1 VKQKIT
7 TYEIDKKDGEFV
19 LWELKEEHDF
29 ERGCGYA
36 TNRVVFHGT
45 KKECLERK
53 RELNDR
59 ANKRIRKRGTKTSK
73 RNCKRNSEQTSCG
86 K

>member
-1 VKQKIT
+1 MKII
-7 TYEIDKKDGEFV
+7 TYEIEKKDGEFV
-19 LWELKEEHDF
+19 LWEIVEEHDF
-29 ERGCGYA
+29 EKGRGHVA
-36 TNRVVFHGT
+36 TQVVFHGT

-53 RELNDR
+53 KKLNGNR

-73 RNCKRNSEQTSCG
+73 GNCKKRRSS

>member
-1 VKQKIT
+1 MKQKIT

-29 ERGCGYA
+29 EKGCGYA

-53 RELNDR
+53 KELKSGNR
-59 ANKRIRKRGTKTSK
+59 ISIGNKKTSRRTVK
-73 RNCKRNSEQTSCG
+73 GTGKKTRNSKQL
-86 K
+86 